1 METPAEVTSAELTEP
16 PAGTARARA
25 RLAAALTRE
34 YSISEGAVIL
44 MASFL
49 FSAMLGAVR
58 QVLFNAQF
66 GAGNEA
72 SAYYAAFRL
81 PDGLFAL
88 IAGGASFG
96 GLTGPILGT
105 LLIAPIGHA
114 GLLVFSALLLAGS
127 ARSGDLAAPLAR
139 PPSGGAQ
146 GRPRRCR

>member
-66 GAGNEA
+66 GIHVLWGEEPNTRKTTVEPHKQLAVRA
-72 SAYYAAFRL
+72 IVSPVPYSKMAADTYAKGWR
-81 PDGLFAL
+81 
-88 IAGGASFG
+88 
-96 GLTGPILGT
+96 TT
-105 LLIAPIGHA
+105 
-114 GLLVFSALLLAGS
+114 
-127 ARSGDLAAPLAR
+127 RSLENA
-139 PPSGGAQ
+139 
-146 GRPRRCR
+146 